1 MPSST
6 LAVTALVQEAW
17 GSESDRERRVL
28 WDVTTSHVGPKKYH
42 QLATVTKEADSRTES
57 KPGFTSGGRWGG
69 QYRVG
74 VEAPIPG
81 CQMDPRTY
89 VSHRNRANI
98 VQQL

>member
-69 QYRVG
+69 AIQGGSGGTNPWVPDG
-74 VEAPIPG
+74 PKDL
-81 CQMDPRTY
+81 CQP
-89 VSHRNRANI
+89 
-98 VQQL
+98 QK